1 MESMSDKPN
10 VALLGCGYWGK
21 NLARNFH
28 ELRALSCVCD
38 PSEAGRATA
47 SAIADGVQTTDQ
59 FETVF
64 RDSEIDAV
72 AIATPAP
79 SHFELAARALMAGK
93 DVFVEKPM
101 TLHADEADQLQEL
114 AREQQRVLMV
124 GHLMEYHP
132 AVQHLREAITGGE
145 FGEVRYLI
153 SNRLNFGI
161 VRTAE
166 NAWWSLAPHDISV
179 ILRLMG
185 GLPESVTCHG
195 GSFVTEGVNDLANAQ
210 LQFSAGRQARIG
222 VSWLHPVKERKL
234 FVIGSE
240 RSAIFDDTANS
251 LTLFDQQVNVNK
263 GVPEL
268 NDQGAKSV
276 VLPVDEPL
284 QRECQHFLECVQT
297 RATPLTDGAS
307 GAAVVRVLEAGQRSL
322 EQGGKEIKIDEH

>member
-1 MESMSDKPN
+1 MESVSDPPR

-28 ELRALSCVCD
+28 ALGALSCVCD
-38 PSEAGRATA
+38 PSEKGRAMA
-47 SAIADGVQTTDQ
+47 NEIAEGIATTDQ
-59 FETVF
+59 FEEVF
-64 RDSEIDAV
+64 SDPEIDAI

-79 SHFELAARALMAGK
+79 THYELAAAALLAGK

-101 TLHADEADQLQEL
+101 ALQAAEADRLEAL
-114 AREQQRVLMV
+114 ATERNRILMV

-132 AVQHLREAITGGE
+132 AVQHLRGAITGGK

-210 LQFSAGRQARIG
+210 LHFSAGRQARIA

-234 FVIGSE
+234 FVVGSE

-251 LTLFDQQVNVNK
+251 LTLFDQQVKVNK

-297 RATPLTDGAS
+297 RATPLTDSAS

-322 EQGGKEIKIDEH
+322 EQGGKKIKIDEH

>member
-1 MESMSDKPN
+1 MSDAPK

-28 ELRALSCVCD
+28 SLRALSCVCD

-47 SAIADGVQTTDQ
+47 NEIAGGVQTTDQ
-59 FETVF
+59 FQQVF
-64 RDSEIDAV
+64 ADSKIEAV

-79 SHFELAARALMAGK
+79 THFELAAMALRAGK

-101 TLHADEADQLQEL
+101 TLCADKADQLHEL

-132 AVQHLREAITGGE
+132 AVQHLREAIAGGE

-185 GLPESVTCHG
+185 ELPESLTCHG
-195 GSFVTEGVNDLANAQ
+195 GSFVTDGVNDLANAQ
-210 LQFSAGRQARIG
+210 LQFSAGRQAQIA

-240 RSAIFDDTANS
+240 RSAIFDDTAKS
-251 LTLFDQQVNVNK
+251 LTIINQQDYVNN

-268 NDQGAKSV
+268 NDQGSKAV
-276 VLPVDEPL
+276 VLPVGEPL
-284 QRECQHFLECVQT
+284 QRECQHFLECVKT
-297 RATPLTDGAS
+297 RATPLTDGSS
-307 GAAVVRVLEAGQRSL
+307 GAAVVRVLEAGQRSIK
-322 EQGGKEIKIDEH
+322 QGGKEIRFGEY

>member
-1 MESMSDKPN
+1 MESISDIPK

-28 ELRALSCVCD
+28 ALGALWCVCD
-38 PSEAGRATA
+38 PSKKGRAMA
-47 SAIADGVQTTDQ
+47 NEIAEGIPTTDQ
-59 FETVF
+59 FEEVF
-64 RDSEIDAV
+64 TDPEIDAI

-79 SHFELAARALMAGK
+79 THYELAAAALLAGK

-132 AVQHLREAITGGE
+132 AVQHLREAITGGK

-210 LQFSAGRQARIG
+210 LHFSAGRQARIA

-251 LTLFDQQVNVNK
+251 LTIYDQQVYVNN

-268 NDQGAKSV
+268 NNQGSNAV
-276 VLPVDEPL
+276 VLPAGEPL
-284 QRECQHFLECVQT
+284 QRECQHFLECVKT

-307 GAAVVRVLEAGQRSL
+307 GAAVVRVLEAGQRSI
-322 EQGGKEIKIDEH
+322 EKGGKEIRFDEY